1 MGRIKSTTIKR
12 TAKQLVDEM
21 PESFTKDF
29 DDNKKALGNT
39 MPSKKMRNKI
49 AGQITRIKKNT
60 KKIINDDGRVRN
72 DN

>member
-21 PESFTKDF
+21 PESFSKDF
-29 DDNKKALGNT
+29 DKNKKALGHT

-60 KKIINDDGRVRN
+60 KKIIDEDGEVKN